1 MRYWIILLNWNG
13 WKDTIE
19 CLESVFRLDC
29 ASVGVIVCD
38 NGSTDGSMEQIEA
51 WARGEIQAQSG
62 NPQLAH
68 LISPPVPKPIA
79 YHKTTRNGA
88 ESSAPHE
95 DAPLILVQ
103 NGGNIGFPAG
113 NNVGLR
119 HALRDPEARYFWM
132 LNNDTVVD
140 PAALSAMIRRMEQEP
155 KIGLCG
161 CLNLDYAN
169 PTLVQAQGGFS
180 YNLWMGRS
188 RAHAVRTVKE
198 LILRPPRIDYVNGA
212 SMVASRI
219 FLEQVGLMEESYIH
233 YCEETDWAMR
243 ARGKFTLGYARDSV
257 IYHKLGMA
265 LGSSSDRAKRS
276 LRSEGLAA
284 RSRILFTRRFARC
297 ALPSVVLFTCLS
309 AVHRLTRG
317 DIERFKMILVW
328 MWKGLTDPIPRTA
341 AMEPPRRT
349 GPDSALDDSTLHNPA
364 KL

>member
-1 MRYWIILLNWNG
+1 VQNWIILLNWNG

-19 CLESVFRLDC
+19 CLESVFRLNC
-29 ASVGVIVCD
+29 ASVGVMVCD
-38 NGSTDGSMEQIEA
+38 NGSTDGSLEQIKA
-51 WARGEIQAQSG
+51 WARGEIRAQSG

-79 YHKTTRNGA
+79 CREITRNEA
-88 ESSAPHE
+88 ESSAPHR
-95 DAPLILVQ
+95 DARLIMVQ

-140 PAALSAMIRRMEQEP
+140 PAALSAMIRPMEQDP

-169 PTLVQAQGGFS
+169 PELVQAQGGLG

-188 RAHAVRTVKE
+188 RAQAVRTVNE
-198 LILRPPRIDYVNGA
+198 LTPRPPRIDYVNGA
-212 SMVASRI
+212 SMVASRA

-233 YCEETDWAMR
+233 YFEETDWAMR
-243 ARGKFTLGYARDSV
+243 ARGRFTLGYARESV

-265 LGSSSDRAKRS
+265 LGSSADRAKRS

-284 RSRILFTRRFARC
+284 RSRILFTRRFVPY

-317 DIERFKMILVW
+317 DIERFKTILRW
-328 MWKGLTDPIPRTA
+328 MWKGLTDPIPKTT
-341 AMEPPRRT
+341 AMEQPLADR
-349 GPDSALDDSTLHNPA
+349 S
-364 KL
+364 